1 MLSIRAWICTL
12 LWPPHWRLGLWNFTS
27 SSSEWKKK
35 NLSEMIRQN
44 FSSKTY
50 LMAFKFGDGREC
62 ESSEREGEREG
73 GRRGTERNTCERNT
87 SCCLSK
93 CGYQTLNA
101 HGQTVFKKYKKKK
114 MLLYFISMNKCHW
127 DLTFSCSLHSCCSVA
142 ARPSCRLSTSA
153 GREDARCRMSQFL
166 PWFSEILWGIIH
178 Y

>member
-1 MLSIRAWICTL
+1 MCIKCWVLELEFARCCGHPTDVWGCEISQVRPLNEKKKTSLKWFDRTFLQRHIW
-12 LWPPHWRLGLWNFTS
+12 WRLSL
-27 SSSEWKKK
+27 
-35 NLSEMIRQN
+35 EMEESVRVV
-44 FSSKTY
+44 K
-50 LMAFKFGDGREC
+50 GRE
-62 ESSEREGEREG
+62 RGKG

-142 ARPSCRLSTSA
+142 AHPTSA